1 MEKSIDSSLSP
12 ATLGRL
18 GGLLYLVIIT
28 CGLFTEFVVRGG
40 MVVPGD
46 AGATAANIV
55 ANPELYRVGFVSD
68 LVMILADLSLAVVL
82 YVLLR
87 PVNQALAL
95 AAAFTRLAMDA
106 TLAVNLLNHFQ
117 ALILLSGADYLG
129 AFSAAQL
136 HAMVG
141 VSLEAH
147 SVGYSIG
154 LVFFAFHCLV
164 LAYLLKRSAYFP
176 SVFGVLFALSFVS
189 YLTDSM
195 AKFLVP
201 GYDTA
206 DFAFIMLPALIT
218 EVSFCLWL
226 LIKGTSSRAAKPAQ
240 VALASS

>member
-1 MEKSIDSSLSP
+1 MAKLPDSSLPPS
-12 ATLGRL
+12 TLGRL

-28 CGLFTEFVVRGG
+28 CGLFTEFYVRGA
-40 MVVPGD
+40 MIVPGD
-46 AGATAANIV
+46 AGATAGNVLANQ
-55 ANPELYRVGFVSD
+55 ELYRVGFVSD
-68 LVMILADLSLAVVL
+68 LTMILADLALAIVL
-82 YVLLR
+82 YILLK

-117 ALILLSGADYLG
+117 ALLLLSGASYLS
-129 AFSAAQL
+129 AFSPEQL
-136 HAMVG
+136 QAMVS

-147 SVGYSIG
+147 SIGYSIG
-154 LVFFAFHCLV
+154 LVFFAFHCLL

-176 SVFGVLFALSFVS
+176 GIFSVLFALSFVS
-189 YLTDSM
+189 YLADSL

-206 DFAFIMLPALIT
+206 DYAFIMLPALVT

-226 LIKGTSSRAAKPAQ
+226 LIKGSIVRSPKQAP
-240 VALASS
+240 VAVPGH